1 MFMFSRTISHKFVS
15 LGGVDLTEN
24 GNSLEG
30 FFRVGNQLVQPSW
43 RLMANIAA
51 NMEYCY
57 LPFCLKYSN

>member
-1 MFMFSRTISHKFVS
+1 MFVFSRTISYKFAS

-30 FFRVGNQLVQPSW
+30 FIRVGNQLDQPSG
-43 RLMANIAA
+43 RLMANIAT

-57 LPFCLKYSN
+57 LPFCSKYCD